1 MPHLSGVFAGKED
14 LEKLTCVVCVGCCN
28 TSVHVCA
35 KETLWNDKELYE
47 CVSRGCVQAGD
58 EKTIRAFMPK
68 ARRWT
73 GLFVVQLCKLQGKL
87 TPAQSKV

>member
-1 MPHLSGVFAGKED
+1 ML
-14 LEKLTCVVCVGCCN
+14 CVWVAATPLYMCVQR
-28 TSVHVCA
+28 
-35 KETLWNDKELYE
+35 KLWNDKELYE

-58 EKTIRAFMPK
+58 EKIILAFMPK

-73 GLFVVQLCKLQGKL
+73 GIFVVQLCKLQGKL